1 MVMQSLRIK
10 GFKADLSKVCECR
23 IFIVGR
29 TEKYL
34 LANFRRHMKDV
45 HEVPFVAEET
55 RRKLKR
61 EIEKF
66 M

>member
-1 MVMQSLRIK
+1 MQSVRTK

-29 TEKYL
+29 TEKDL
-34 LANFRRHMKDV
+34 LSNFRRHMKDV
-45 HEVPFVAEET
+45 HQVSFVAEET
-55 RRKLKR
+55 RRKLKQ
-61 EIEKF
+61 EIEEF

>member
-1 MVMQSLRIK
+1 MRTK
-10 GFKADLSKVCECR
+10 GFKADMSKVCECR

-29 TEKYL
+29 TEKDL

-45 HEVPFVAEET
+45 HKASFVAEKT

-61 EIEKF
+61 EIEEF

>member
-1 MVMQSLRIK
+1 MQIVRTK

-29 TEKYL
+29 TEKDL

-45 HEVPFVAEET
+45 HQVSFLAEET
-55 RRKLKR
+55 RRRLKR
-61 EIEKF
+61 ETEEL

>member
-1 MVMQSLRIK
+1 MQIVKAK
-10 GFKADLSKVCECR
+10 GFKADLSEVCGCR

-29 TEKYL
+29 TKKDL

-45 HEVPFVAEET
+45 HKASLVAEET
-55 RRKLKR
+55 RRKLKW
-61 EIEKF
+61 EMEGL